1 MPIRGGFQVRVPL
14 SKEKHI
20 CAGTKQ
26 NAPDRCHNLRKKI
39 MKTRNTTTKLI
50 AMVIA
55 VAITTI
61 WTIGGAST
69 AEAVIAIIR
78 QTGAVTLAQGQ
89 AISAHVV
96 NTGEERGTTWWCT
109 VFDSQGNILAQSDRR
124 RLELGQA
131 SSFEFGPLALPEG
144 QHMAIRV
151 ELMVEGASSS
161 KPGIIASLEV
171 YNPDD
176 GKTTVFL
183 PYME

>member
-1 MPIRGGFQVRVPL
+1 M
-14 SKEKHI
+14 KK
-20 CAGTKQ
+20 

-55 VAITTI
+55 VAIATI
-61 WTIGGAST
+61 WTIRGASA

-78 QTGAVTLAQGQ
+78 QTGMFSLAQGQ
-89 AISAHVV
+89 STSAHVV

-124 RLELGQA
+124 RVELGQA
-131 SSFEFGPLALPEG
+131 SSFDFGPLELEEG
-144 QHMAIRV
+144 QRMAIRV
-151 ELMVEGASSS
+151 ELMVEGASRNH
-161 KPGIIASLEV
+161 PGFIATQEV
-171 YNPDD
+171 HNVGD